1 MFDGRRLGSWRLG
14 GYGSWASFAK
24 LRRPMLVDVVDVVDM
39 VMVDVASSVSYKLGD
54 LGCLDGFE

>member
-24 LRRPMLVDVVDVVDM
+24 LRRPMLVDVVDM
-39 VMVDVASSVSYKLGD
+39 VMVDVASSVSYQLGD
-54 LGCLDGFE
+54 LGCLGGFE